1 MYFASV
7 PLLLASFIFLPWPAV
22 AQAPD
27 RKRELADQV
36 VAALEN
42 CNYLRVEGYADGL
55 HWSPRGQEGA
65 GKNTEYRVRFVTHM
79 APDRLKLHLYR
90 REGDELLL
98 TILYRDG
105 TVFELRPGRDVAP
118 PDADKLWEK
127 LAQLN
132 VGHYK
137 LERLSSPEGQF
148 LLATYPAPTEDGTK
162 FAGTVDITI
171 EDGIEYTEG
180 CLVGAQLASWLG
192 PQSSQAVHLKRWIEE
207 GEILTP
213 EQVVSGRRC
222 TVIAWRQTRN
232 GFAEDKAKGW
242 RAVPPSEAG
251 HWLFF
256 DTESHLLVRWDS
268 VATSLG
274 TPLKLY
280 PRSRVHDKIVIED
293 EAPKGTWELDL
304 PPSLKR
310 EVLFTLPPSSQ
321 RTRGCEK
328 QSGIRK
334 SPK

>member
-1 MYFASV
+1 MYLASITLLFASF
-7 PLLLASFIFLPWPAV
+7 AFLRGPVV
-22 AQAPD
+22 AQVPGP
-27 RKRELADQV
+27 KQQLADQV

-42 CNYLRVEGYADGL
+42 CGYLRV
-55 HWSPRGQEGA
+55 
-65 GKNTEYRVRFVTHM
+65 EYRVRFVTHM

-127 LAQLN
+127 LDQLN
-132 VGHYK
+132 VSRYK
-137 LERLSSPEGQF
+137 LERLSSAEGQF

-162 FAGTVDITI
+162 FAGTVVITI
-171 EDGIEYTEG
+171 QDGISFTEG
-180 CLVGAQLASWLG
+180 CLVGTELASWLG
-192 PQSSQAVHLKRWIEE
+192 PQSSHAMHLKRWIEE

-222 TVIAWRQTRN
+222 TVVVWREARN
-232 GFAEDKAKGW
+232 GFPEDKAKGW

-256 DTESHLLVRWDS
+256 DTETHLLVRWDS
-268 VATSLG
+268 ISASFG

-280 PRSRVHDKIVIED
+280 PRSRVLDKIAIEN
-293 EAPKGTWELDL
+293 EAPKGTWDLDL
-304 PPSLKR
+304 PPNLKR
-310 EVLFTLPPSSQ
+310 EVLFTIPPSSQ
-321 RTRGCEK
+321 GTRACEK
-328 QSGIRK
+328 QPGIGEG
-334 SPK
+334 PD